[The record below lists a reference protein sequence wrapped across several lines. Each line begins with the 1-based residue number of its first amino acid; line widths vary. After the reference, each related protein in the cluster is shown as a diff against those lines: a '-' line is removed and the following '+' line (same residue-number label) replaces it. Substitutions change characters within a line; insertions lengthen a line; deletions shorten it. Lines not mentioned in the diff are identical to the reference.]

1 MGKLKALGILG
12 VIQGSLPNDP
22 RKKRE
27 RKKYGTG
34 IKLDM
39 QINGLE
45 LSVQKET
52 HTQEIRCRW
61 YSTRVPRP
69 FGGKE

>member
-1 MGKLKALGILG
+1 MKALGILG
-12 VIQGSLPNDP
+12 TIQGGLLNDP
-22 RKKRE
+22 RNKRE

-34 IKLDM
+34 IRLDM

-52 HTQEIRCRW
+52 HTQEIRCH
-61 YSTRVPRP
+61 
-69 FGGKE
+69 